1 METKKH
7 LEKYKLFSKLLT
19 HIPMICYV
27 LDTNWIFL
35 LSDGKGLQKLGLKP
49 GQVVGM
55 SAKEIYQ
62 EYPDVIEA
70 IEQAYQGND
79 VKYNHQIGELF
90 LENYVAPFYNELG
103 EVEGVIGA
111 TIDITK
117 RTLGAIELDK
127 TRALYE
133 ALMESLPGILY
144 LYNEKGELVFWNK
157 SHEGMSGYSKEEI
170 DRSSL
175 MDWFRDDPISQQA
188 VILGLENTTKYGF
201 GEAEVRL
208 RCKDGSTI
216 PLYMTASP
224 VNIDGKEH
232 FVGVGV
238 DISSRIVAETKLHEL
253 NHTLEYKVEQRTL
266 ELQNANED
274 LALANEELIA
284 MNDEIK
290 TINEELTTSNE
301 ELFHMQ
307 KFLVE
312 SEKMAA
318 LGSLVA
324 GVAHEVN
331 TPIGVGL
338 TASSFLSDISNEL
351 TALRK
356 ERPLTDEDI
365 KPFLEDIDKA
375 SQIIYKNLN
384 RAAKLIQSFKK
395 LSVDQTTEPI
405 RHFEIGAYIEEILLS
420 LSPSLKKTKIK
431 IITKCN
437 ETIFMDGYPGSI
449 AQIITNLVMNSL
461 KHAFKPDEVGNIII
475 EVKRYQSM
483 IRIIF
488 SDDGVG
494 MDSQTLSKIFEP
506 FFTTNR
512 ADGGTGLGLAIVY
525 SIVTQQNEGSIRCIS
540 NLKEGTTFEIDIKG
554 DVK

>member
-1 METKKH
+1 MGEEKH
-7 LEKYKLFSKLLT
+7 LESYKLFSKLLT
-19 HIPMICYV
+19 HMPMICYV
-27 LDTNWIFL
+27 LDNNWTFL
-35 LSDGKGLQKLGLKP
+35 VSDGKGLQKLGLKP
-49 GQVVGM
+49 GQVVGL
-55 SAKEIYQ
+55 SAKDMYHD
-62 EYPDVIEA
+62 YPDIIEA

-90 LENYVAPFYNELG
+90 LENYVAPFYNEKG
-103 EVEGVIGA
+103 EIEGVIGA
-111 TIDITK
+111 TIDITE
-117 RTLGAIELDK
+117 RTISEIELNK
-127 TRALYE
+127 ASAMHE
-133 ALMESLPGILY
+133 ALIQSIPGILY

-157 SHEGMSGYSKEEI
+157 SHEGMTGYSKEEI
-170 DRSSL
+170 SRSLL
-175 MDWFRDDPISQQA
+175 MDWYLDDPISQQA
-188 VILGLENTTKYGF
+188 VVLGLENASKHGF
-201 GEAEVRL
+201 GEAEVKL

-216 PLYMTASP
+216 PFYMTASP
-224 VNIDGKEH
+224 IIIEGKEH

-238 DISSRIVAETKLHEL
+238 DISSRIIAESKLQEL
-253 NHTLEYKVEQRTL
+253 NHTLEDKVVQRTL

-274 LALANEELIA
+274 IALVNEELIA

-290 TINEELTTSNE
+290 TINEELTASNE
-301 ELFHMQ
+301 ELLHMQ

-338 TASSFLSDISNEL
+338 TASSFLSDVSNEL
-351 TALRK
+351 MAISK
-356 ERPLTDEDI
+356 QRPLTDEDMR
-365 KPFLEDIDKA
+365 PFLEDIDKA

-395 LSVDQTTEPI
+395 LSVDQTTEPK
-405 RHFEIGAYIEEILLS
+405 RQYEIGTYIDEILLS
-420 LSPSLKKTKIK
+420 LSPSLKKTKIN
-431 IITKCN
+431 IITKCPEVIIVN
-437 ETIFMDGYPGSI
+437 GYPGSI
-449 AQIITNLVMNSL
+449 AQIITNLVMNSI
-461 KHAFKPDEVGNIII
+461 KHAFKPNEEGNITI
-475 EVKRYQSM
+475 EIKRHESM

-488 SDDGVG
+488 SDNGAG
-494 MDSQTLSKIFEP
+494 MDEQTLSKIFEP

-512 ADGGTGLGLAIVY
+512 IDGGTGLGLAIVY

-540 NLKEGTTFEIDIKG
+540 ALGEGTTFEIDIKE